1 MKALFVYVLIT
12 NRFIFKK
19 SFSQNHL
26 KEAKFYFL
34 TLDSV
39 ILSSRK
45 VRKKNKYP

>member
-26 KEAKFYFL
+26 KEAKLYFFN
-34 TLDSV
+34 TR
-39 ILSSRK
+39 LSYSK
-45 VRKKNKYP
+45 LKKGT